1 MKLTVHLEKNSYPIY
16 IGSNIL
22 RQADHYISEVF
33 SGKRF
38 SSSPMTTYF
47 RCMEKHSFMHFPNM
61 NVIPLSYRTANRPKV
76 LIRFRRSTK
85 RCFRQKFPAAISSSH
100 WAAA

>member
-33 SGKRF
+33 SGK
-38 SSSPMTTYF
+38 
-47 RCMEKHSFMHFPNM
+47 
-61 NVIPLSYRTANRPKV
+61 
-76 LIRFRRSTK
+76 
-85 RCFRQKFPAAISSSH
+85 
-100 WAAA
+100 